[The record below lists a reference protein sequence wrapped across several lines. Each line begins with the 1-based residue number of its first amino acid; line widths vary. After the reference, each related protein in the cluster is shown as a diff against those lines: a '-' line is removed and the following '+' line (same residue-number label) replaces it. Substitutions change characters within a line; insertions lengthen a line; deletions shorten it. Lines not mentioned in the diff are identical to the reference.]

1 MKQAVCAVVCALQT
15 LSAYALRPLGPE
27 ETQASAKAGVHL
39 ETIWSRDAD
48 GSRYLTLVPSYTP
61 LPGLDLLAVEN
72 RNLNDGAKEQSLQ
85 AKIKVS
91 STRYQGCN
99 LVWVVGVTAWQ
110 KGDGQKSF
118 LAANGACDLPLGTLL
133 SSWVHARDAQGRW
146 LPSLSLA
153 WEYSWGP
160 WSGFIETVSQPTDKP
175 LFNLGIRRDV
185 FPGLEVEGI
194 WGKQAGQA
202 VISLGTRFSF

>member
-99 LVWVVGVTAWQ
+99 LVWVVGVTA
-110 KGDGQKSF
+110 
-118 LAANGACDLPLGTLL
+118 CDLPLGTLL

-153 WEYSWGP
+153 WEHSWGP